1 MNTQTIVLFITGL
14 VLLLIGAELLV
25 RGASRLATTIGM
37 SPLVVGL
44 VVVSFCTTSPE
55 LAVSASSALA
65 GEADLALGNV
75 AGSTIFNILFII
87 GLSAMLAPLV
97 VKLQLIRLDVPIAL
111 AAAVVVWLM
120 SLNGGIDRLDGML
133 LFAGIVAYVIFLIVQ
148 ARREKDADALAQFDT
163 EYGQPPAR
171 DRRQLIVYLLLIV
184 GGLAMLVIGSN
195 WMVDGAVSLARLFG
209 VDDVLIGLTII
220 AAGTSLPEIM
230 TAVMA
235 TRRGERDIAVG
246 NVVDRTINQ
255 QLAVLALKVLIE
267 RDGVPVPPYVL
278 RLGLPVMIGV
288 IALCIPMF
296 YLGMNVSRKEG
307 VMLFGFYIGITGFF
321 ILSGINHPAADVV
334 GIVVAAVGVTVLAA
348 FFVLAWSQ
356 RQATK
361 QRLQT

>member
-1 MNTQTIVLFITGL
+1 MNTQTIVLFIIGL

-37 SPLVVGL
+37 SPLIVGL

-87 GLSAMLAPLV
+87 GLSAMFAPLV

-133 LFAGIVAYVIFLIVQ
+133 LFAGIVAYVIFLTVQ
-148 ARREKDADALAQFDT
+148 ARREKDPDALAQFDT
-163 EYGQPPAR
+163 EYAQPAR

-246 NVVDRTINQ
+246 NVVGSSIYNL
-255 QLAVLALKVLIE
+255 LAVLGVTAIVAP
-267 RDGVPVPPYVL
+267 DGVPVPPYVL

-321 ILSGINHPAADVV
+321 ILRGINHPAADVV
-334 GIVVAAVGVTVLAA
+334 GIVVAALGVTVLAA
-348 FFVLAWSQ
+348 FFVLAWIH